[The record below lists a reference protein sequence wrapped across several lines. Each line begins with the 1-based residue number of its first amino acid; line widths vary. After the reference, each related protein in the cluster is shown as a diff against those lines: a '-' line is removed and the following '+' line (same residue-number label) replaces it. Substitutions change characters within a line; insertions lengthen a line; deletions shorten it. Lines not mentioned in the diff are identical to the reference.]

1 MSRPMT
7 CEEVRA
13 VLPDV
18 AEGGPRS
25 VGPVQVHLSS
35 CSDCTEELKRYRAVV
50 LELGMLR
57 DDVIESP
64 DELLARLLAD
74 TPEAER
80 PHLLVRVA
88 GDQRVQQAAL
98 SLGGAVV
105 GATAVGLLW
114 WRAARRTVR
123 V

>member
-57 DDVIESP
+57 DDVIEPP

-74 TPEAER
+74 TPEAEQ
-80 PHLLVRVA
+80 PHLLVRVTVA
-88 GDQRVQQAAL
+88 THTRDAL
-98 SLGGAVV
+98 
-105 GATAVGLLW
+105 
-114 WRAARRTVR
+114 RH
-123 V
+123 